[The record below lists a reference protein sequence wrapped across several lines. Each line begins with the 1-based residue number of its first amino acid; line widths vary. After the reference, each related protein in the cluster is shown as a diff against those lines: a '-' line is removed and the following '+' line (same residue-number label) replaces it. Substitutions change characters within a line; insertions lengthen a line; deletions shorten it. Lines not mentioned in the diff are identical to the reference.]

1 MTESYRALCSDFY
14 VNSKLNLKM
23 DLPKSRE
30 TVLDFFER
38 VRKQFPTMTLFRRF
52 RDELAL
58 EAGPGV
64 SPHRWLALRGNNIR
78 AGCVNPDALVEAYAL
93 HRLVLETAPYYLNIS
108 PLDIDYVEVLFGFDL
123 SAGGNQDAIVFE
135 ALFAGSPLAHLMHGT
150 SFNPSDC
157 QPVIAFAADSR
168 EHEIQFEVKTRAD
181 ASASPREIADSQ
193 AHEPIS
199 VYLTLRRFGAVT
211 EVAELLTIMGRL
223 VQQGEELVENR
234 VIPQLLV
241 PLRDAIASGN
251 S

>member
-38 VRKQFPTMTLFRRF
+38 VRKQYSSMTLFRRF

-64 SPHRWLALRGNNIR
+64 APHRWLALRGNNIR
-78 AGCVNPDALVEAYAL
+78 AGCVNPDELAEAYAL

-108 PLDIDYVEVLFGFDL
+108 PLDVDYVEVLFGFDL
-123 SAGGNQDAIVFE
+123 AAGGNQDSIVFD
-135 ALFAGSPLAHLMHGT
+135 ALFAGSPMAHLMEGT
-150 SFNPSDC
+150 HFNVSDC
-157 QPVIAFAADSR
+157 QPVLAFNTDSR

-181 ASASPREIADSQ
+181 ATALPREIDSS

-211 EVAELLTIMGRL
+211 EVAELVKIMASL
-223 VQQGEELVENR
+223 VQQGEELVETK
-234 VIPQLLV
+234 VVPQLLV

>member
-14 VNSKLNLKM
+14 INSKLSLKM
-23 DLPKSRE
+23 DLPKGRE

-58 EAGPGV
+58 EVGPGV
-64 SPHRWLALRGNNIR
+64 APHRWLALRGNNVR
-78 AGCVNPDALVEAYAL
+78 AGCVNPDNAADAYGL

-123 SAGGNQDAIVFE
+123 AASGNQDAIVFD
-135 ALFAGSPLAHLMHGT
+135 AMYSGSPIAQVMAGT
-150 SFNPSDC
+150 PFSPSDC
-157 QPVIAFAADSR
+157 QPVMAFNMPSR
-168 EHEIQFEVKTRAD
+168 EFEVQVEIKTRAEHPV
-181 ASASPREIADSQ
+181 PRESDGSG
-193 AHEPIS
+193 EPIS

-211 EVAELLTIMGRL
+211 EVADLLSILESL
-223 VQQGEELVENR
+223 VRQGEDLAESR
-234 VIPQLLV
+234 VVPQLLV
-241 PLRDAIASGN
+241 PLRNAIASGN